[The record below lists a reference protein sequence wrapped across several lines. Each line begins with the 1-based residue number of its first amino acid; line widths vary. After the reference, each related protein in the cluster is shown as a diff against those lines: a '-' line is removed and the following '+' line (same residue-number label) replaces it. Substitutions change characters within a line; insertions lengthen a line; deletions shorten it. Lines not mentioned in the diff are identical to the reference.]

1 MTGIIDMNLIW
12 GVILI
17 SVTLKCWIGQIIIA
31 FSPKVAAKIRI
42 IEPES
47 DVDPTFFADMHGGAI
62 WDAISLWTL
71 PFAGI
76 LLITN
81 NTSWAYFGLVGGGIY
96 LNFVGRGIA
105 SRITMQRHGI
115 RIGRSKNLKVNYLI
129 LILWGLIAIVTIIMA
144 VATLTL

>member
-1 MTGIIDMNLIW
+1 MNLIW

-17 SVTLKCWIGQIIIA
+17 SITLKCWIGQIIIA
-31 FSPKVAAKIRI
+31 LSPKVAAKIRI

-47 DVDPTFFADMHGGAI
+47 DLDPTFFADMHGEAI

-76 LLITN
+76 LLILN
-81 NTSWAYFGLVGGGIY
+81 NSLWTYFGLIGGGMY
-96 LNFVGRGIA
+96 LYFTGRGIA
-105 SRITMQRHGI
+105 SHLTMQRH
-115 RIGRSKNLKVNYLI
+115 RINIGSSKNLKVNYMFLT
-129 LILWGLIAIVTIIMA
+129 LWGLIALVTIIMA